1 MDLAWQCS
9 CGKIEYTDMEPD
21 ECLSCGKIGSFSQ
34 LPEELLDERMKEQD
48 LDDDEFDIEKEM
60 RAEMGMKPVK
70 AKSGRSKPKL
80 KKPGRKKR

>member
-9 CGKIEYTDMEPD
+9 CGKIEYSNMEPD

-48 LDDDEFDIEKEM
+48 LDDDEFDIEREM
-60 RAEMGMKPVK
+60 KAEMGIKSVK
-70 AKSGRSKPKL
+70 AKSGRLKPKL
-80 KKPGRKKR
+80 KKPRRKKK